1 MKQGRLVVVWLGL
14 TACMGVSEPST
25 AKTCIQTYSAAQGW
39 GVEEDPVWWG
49 RDPEAVERDC
59 DLFGDPC
66 DADDFLTRAAAQ
78 CIAEGQALAP
88 GLQDWSYDLG
98 YEESLS
104 TVRWRIETV
113 TEIGDTSSKG
123 DFLSIDA
130 QTGEVVDAGSWTDE
144 AI

>member
-1 MKQGRLVVVWLGL
+1 MVWLGL
-14 TACMGVSEPST
+14 TACVGASDPGT
-25 AKTCIQTYSAAQGW
+25 AKTCSQTYSAAQGW
-39 GVEEDPVWWG
+39 GFEEDPIWWG
-49 RDPEAVERDC
+49 RDPQAVERDC

-66 DADDFLTRAAAQ
+66 AAEDFLTRAAAQ
-78 CIAEGQALAP
+78 CIAEGQGFAP
-88 GLQDWSYDLG
+88 GLQDWRYDLG